1 MSSPAASLF
10 CTAENPDG
18 LRMRLGVASFHWN
31 IDQAAIARQLIVSD
45 NRVRPEEI
53 CDYLVGEAKHG
64 PFAAVFIDTWQAFF
78 DGKDANHP
86 TEAVDFTRRF
96 RPLTRLPG
104 GPAVVI
110 AAHPVKRASND
121 DLLPYGGGSTLN
133 EVDGNL
139 TLAPQRCGL
148 LELGWQ
154 GKFRGLGFEPPLY
167 RIEHLTSPD
176 IVDNAGRQ
184 VAIPVMLPATVEDAE
199 ARETAHVNKDIGL
212 LRALADNPSG
222 SLSTWSAAAG
232 MSRSKA
238 NRTLHYLARQKPNLA
253 RQTLGKWTLTKA
265 GKEALDEP
273 VKSETAFHSERRNGE

>member
-1 MSSPAASLF
+1 
-10 CTAENPDG
+10 
-18 LRMRLGVASFHWN
+18 MRLGVTSFHWN
-31 IDQAAIARQLIVSD
+31 VDQAAIARTLIVSD

-86 TEAVDFTRRF
+86 TDAVDFTRRF

-110 AAHPVKRASND
+110 AAHPVKRASNE
-121 DLLPYGGGSTLN
+121 DLLPYGGGSILN

-139 TLAPQRCGL
+139 TLAPQPCGL
-148 LELGWQ
+148 IELGWQ
-154 GKFRGLGFEPPLY
+154 GKFRDLGFEPPLY
-167 RIEHLTSPD
+167 RMEHLMSPD
-176 IVDNAGRQ
+176 IVDTAGRQ

-199 ARETAHVNKDIGL
+199 ARETGIVYKDTRL
-212 LRALADNPSG
+212 LRVLADNPSG
-222 SLSTWSAAAG
+222 YLSTWSAAAG
-232 MSRSKA
+232 INRSKA
-238 NRTLHYLARQKPNLA
+238 NRTLHKLAKEKPSLT

-265 GKEALDEP
+265 GKEALAEP
-273 VKSETAFHSERRNGE
+273 AKGETTVSGSERNGE